1 MERVTDDPV
10 GRADASASPFGVVG
24 SGHLPPPSGPALVTP
39 PANGRRPRLTVGRI
53 RSESVEIISDTMSP
67 LTGIGAVMF
76 ALVALSQGFF
86 DDTPGSMASTV
97 MAALTAAALGVVW
110 VMLRGPH
117 GQTLRRHSLR
127 LAVAAAAVVGLN
139 PLIYIIGT
147 QITYPAIGMLMVI
160 VGVGA
165 LLHDRFWAGIVIL
178 ALNVA
183 WIICAI
189 AFGLP
194 VAPAI
199 FAAQLVKADALAVV
213 LMVARARTFGR
224 LDQARREVHRLATT
238 DELTG
243 VANQRG
249 LLEAGRA
256 MLDRTRGSHRLTVVF
271 VDVDGLKKVNDA
283 HGHAAGDELIRSVAD
298 VLRGTFRPQDTVARI
313 GGDEFAILIGAS
325 SDELARDLVARV
337 HERLDQAQVSASL
350 GVATSAAGSDDVDLD
365 ALLEEADTAMY
376 TAKLARKARTRLR
389 PAPPSPLVARPV
401 VGLPDQQGRPG
412 AGYGT

>member
-1 MERVTDDPV
+1 MPT
-10 GRADASASPFGVVG
+10 
-24 SGHLPPPSGPALVTP
+24 GPALATP
-39 PANGRRPRLTVGRI
+39 PPAGRRPRLAVSRI

-67 LTGIGAVMF
+67 LTGIGAVLF
-76 ALVALSQGFF
+76 GLVALSQGFF
-86 DDTPGSMASTV
+86 DDTPGSTASTV
-97 MAALTAAALGVVW
+97 MAGVTAVALGVLW
-110 VMLRGPH
+110 VMLRGPR
-117 GQTLRRHSLR
+117 GSDLRRRSLP

-139 PLIYIIGT
+139 PLIYIVGT

-249 LLEAGRA
+249 LLEAGRE
-256 MLDRTRGSHRLTVVF
+256 MLERTRGSERLTVVF
-271 VDVDGLKKVNDA
+271 VDVDGLKIVNDM

-298 VLRGTFRPQDTVARI
+298 VLRRTFRPQDTVARI
-313 GGDEFAILIGAS
+313 GGDEFAILVGAS
-325 SDELARDLVARV
+325 SEELAGDLVARV
-337 HERLDQAQVSASL
+337 QERLDQAQVSASI
-350 GVATSAAGSDDVDLD
+350 GVATSADGVEDVDLD

-376 TAKLARKARTRLR
+376 TAKLARKGRGRLR
-389 PAPPSPLVARPV
+389 SAPITPMASRPI